1 MAYLV
6 FTLEEIV
13 TVVKKQLGDEIPAAV
28 KQIKAEDDKILIT
41 AYRVDIALTFS
52 SFTEGVITFNISA
65 NKILKLLFDLF
76 KGKLSRDYIS
86 LTSSKLEYDINS
98 HLKTMDIDLKINDIN
113 RIDNEYKVHLSVLYL
128 KNRSPYH

>member
-13 TVVKKQLGDEIPAAV
+13 TVVKKQLGDKIPSAV

-52 SFTEGVITFNISA
+52 GFTEGVIAFNISA

-98 HLKTMDIDLKINDIN
+98 HLKKMDIDLKINDITGT
-113 RIDNEYKVHLSVLYL
+113 DNEYKVHFSA
-128 KNRSPYH
+128 